1 MADRPILFVTR
12 KLPDAVEARAARDY
26 TARLNGGDLQ
36 YDADALISN
45 STGVDAILTCSTEAF
60 SASVIERLPERVRVV
75 ATYSVGYEHIDL
87 DAAKARGLIITNTP
101 DVLTDA
107 TADIALLCLM
117 GAARRQHE
125 STAMLREGR
134 WGRWEA
140 TTMLGVHMT
149 GKRLGIFGMGR
160 IGRAV
165 AKRARA
171 FDMEIHYSN
180 RSRLS
185 PELEQGAIYHESPES
200 MISKAEFLSINCPSS
215 PETLKFLNAER
226 IALLPDGA
234 VVVNT
239 ARGNIVDDDALIA
252 AAMSGKVSGVGMDV
266 FDGEPNFDKRYLD
279 LPNAFLLPHIGSA
292 TLDTR
297 EAMGFRALDNLDAIF
312 AGRAAPDALT

>member
-1 MADRPILFVTR
+1 MVDRPVLLITR
-12 KLPDAVEARAARDY
+12 KLPDAVETRAAREY
-26 TARLNGGDLQ
+26 TARLNSDDIQ

-45 STGVDAILTCSTEAF
+45 SADVDAILTCPTEAF
-60 SASVIERLPERVRVV
+60 SASVIERLPGRVCAV

-87 DAAKARGLIITNTP
+87 DAAKKRGLTITNTP
-101 DVLTDA
+101 DVLTNA
-107 TADIALLCLM
+107 TADIALLCLL
-117 GAARRQHE
+117 GAARRQYE
-125 STAMLREGR
+125 STAMLRQGQ

-140 TTMLGVHMT
+140 SALLGVHMT
-149 GKRLGIFGMGR
+149 GKRLGILGMGR

-165 AKRARA
+165 ARRARA
-171 FDMEIHYSN
+171 FDMKIHYSN

-185 PELEQGAIYHESPES
+185 PELEQGAIFHQDPES
-200 MISKAEFLSINCPSS
+200 MLIQAEFLSINCPSS
-215 PETLKFLNAER
+215 PETFHFLNTER

-239 ARGNIVDDDALIA
+239 ARGTIVDDDALIA
-252 AAMSGKVSGVGMDV
+252 AARSGKVSGVGMDV
-266 FDGEPNFDKRYLD
+266 FNGEPDFDKRYLA